1 MPTRALPA
9 LAAFCLGL
17 LLPGA
22 SLQAAEGTK
31 AQTAPPAISVIA
43 VKSGTLSESALLTGT
58 LVARDEVLVSAEI
71 DGYAIVEIL
80 AEEGDKVAQGQVLA
94 RLNRQAIDVALTQN
108 AAQAARAEAVM
119 AQAKAQ
125 ISEAEANRQQAENS
139 FGRAKTLRE
148 DGIVAAET
156 YDQRQ
161 AAARAAVA
169 RVNNAREALNLA
181 EADKALADAQRKDLE
196 LRLARSEIRA
206 PVAGII
212 SRRTARQ
219 GAIAAAAGDA
229 LFRIIKNGIVEV
241 EADVA
246 ETVLARLKPQQKAAI
261 TVAGDE
267 NPIVGH
273 VRLVSPE
280 VNRTSRL
287 GRVRITLGGDAV
299 PAVGSFARASVE
311 IARANGF
318 IVPISAVF
326 GASEAARV
334 QVVVDGKVVT
344 RSVRVG
350 ARSDGK
356 AVIVDGLSEG
366 DAVIALAGTF
376 VREGDR
382 VTPIMAQAP
391 SN

>member
-1 MPTRALPA
+1 MSKFPA
-9 LAAFCLGL
+9 SILAALCLGL
-17 LLPGA
+17 FAPGV
-22 SLQAAEGTK
+22 SVRAAEGNK

-43 VKSGTLSESALLTGT
+43 AKNGSLSESALLTGT

-94 RLNRQAIDVALTQN
+94 RLNRQAIDVALIQN
-108 AAQAARAEAVM
+108 AAQAARADAAM

-169 RVNNAREALNLA
+169 RVNNAREVLHLA

-246 ETVLARLKPQQKAAI
+246 ETVLARLKPHQQAAI

-267 NPIVGH
+267 SPIIGK

-287 GRVRITLGGDAV
+287 GRVRITLAGDAV
-299 PAVGSFARASVE
+299 PAIGSFARASVE
-311 IARANGF
+311 ITRSAGF

-326 GASEAARV
+326 GASEMAKV
-334 QVVVDGKVVT
+334 QVVADGKVVT

-356 AVIVDGLSEG
+356 AAIIEGLNEG